1 MRNIITKEWKDVI
14 GTANADIAFDDTTGN
29 LLVLDKDGEIVES
42 LYDDGDYESLKAKVI
57 QAIKEMEA

>member
-29 LLVLDKDGEIVES
+29 LLVLDKNGEIVES
-42 LYDDGDYESLKAKVI
+42 FYDDGDY
-57 QAIKEMEA
+57 

>member
-29 LLVLDKDGEIVES
+29 LIVLDKDGEIVES
-42 LYDDGDYESLKAKVI
+42 FYDNGDYESLKAKVI